1 MEFNFQPIIS
11 ILGLLGIGA
20 ILDRLLN
27 YFLQARKE
35 IKEKKHETY
44 RKLMGVRIILRQTI
58 VSRTEA
64 YIFSD
69 YYEFR
74 HKLSR
79 DKWDFD
85 ESVRWM
91 HKSEDYIS
99 IFTKELQELFNILA
113 NISILFKDKLEIQ
126 STLNK
131 LYKYKTI
138 TISKPDARLT
148 IKQLEEWKTNAV
160 KQAQELIEE
169 EYGKPLEKLINQIR
183 DKL

>member
-1 MEFNFQPIIS
+1 MEFNFGY
-11 ILGLLGIGA
+11 ILGLIGIGA
-20 ILDRLLN
+20 IIDRLLN
-27 YFLQARKE
+27 YFLQVRKE
-35 IKEKKHETY
+35 KQEKKFEVY
-44 RKLMGVRIILRQTI
+44 RRLAGARIILRQII

-69 YYEFR
+69 YFEFR

-91 HKSEDYIS
+91 HKSEDCVQVV
-99 IFTKELQELFNILA
+99 TKELQELFNILA
-113 NISILFKDKLEIQ
+113 DISILFENKPEIQ

-131 LYKYKTI
+131 LYKYKTL
-138 TISKPDARLT
+138 TINKPDAKLT

-160 KQAQELIEE
+160 KQAQELVEV
-169 EYGKPLEKLINQIR
+169 EYGKPLEKLINQIHNQ
-183 DKL
+183 L